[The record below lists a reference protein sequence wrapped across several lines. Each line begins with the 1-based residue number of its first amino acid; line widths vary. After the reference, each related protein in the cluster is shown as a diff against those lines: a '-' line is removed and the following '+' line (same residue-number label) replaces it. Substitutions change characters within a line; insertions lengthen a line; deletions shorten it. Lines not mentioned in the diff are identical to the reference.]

1 MINQIKDFVKSWNVL
16 GVGLPTMKDPKTNA
30 GSITAT
36 LVAVSCACVVI
47 SLISNKIDKSGAIE
61 FYVISL
67 GGYLGRKFQTKTGTV
82 ESNTKAP

>member
-1 MINQIKDFVKSWNVL
+1 MIDQIKNFVKSWNVL

-36 LVAVSCACVVI
+36 LVVVSCACVVV

-67 GGYLGRKFQTKTGTV
+67 GGYLGRKFQTKTATV
-82 ESNTKAP
+82 ESDTKS